1 MYSVSNNKNADV
13 FKYRLE
19 FSVTDFAMIK
29 IRRIIFSAPKSE
41 SSFRRGNDLNH
52 T

>member
-19 FSVTDFAMIK
+19 FVTDFAMIK
-29 IRRIIFSAPKSE
+29 IRRVISSAPKSE